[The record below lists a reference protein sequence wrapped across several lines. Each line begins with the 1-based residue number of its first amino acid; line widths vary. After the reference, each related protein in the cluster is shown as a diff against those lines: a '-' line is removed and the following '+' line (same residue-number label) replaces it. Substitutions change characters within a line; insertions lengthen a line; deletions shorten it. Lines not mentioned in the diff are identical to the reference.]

1 MAGPGS
7 TGKLF
12 VPVPHL
18 TRRAGPRVES
28 PWTHVRPP
36 TVRTASLARRLFPEE
51 ECCIAREPFSPVGC
65 VQLFLLYMTIGFPVN
80 ALPAIAK
87 NMADAVLLL
96 EYNSW

>member
-7 TGKLF
+7 IGKLF
-12 VPVPHL
+12 APVPHL

-28 PWTHVRPP
+28 PWAHVRPP
-36 TVRTASLARRLFPEE
+36 TVRTASL
-51 ECCIAREPFSPVGC
+51 SPVGC